1 MEGIVVKQL
10 QEISDVT
17 KRDAIV
23 IYLVFQRHLFLV
35 IYDFFQNIIDEN
47 DLKCCIQ
54 CLDHQ
59 CRYIVGI
66 ENLLLLQNDA
76 CDDLVNES
84 WCGFDFGSCNAP
96 ETNSQGI
103 NELIEYLVSKNSK
116 SIL

>member
-1 MEGIVVKQL
+1 M
-10 QEISDVT
+10 
-17 KRDAIV
+17 
-23 IYLVFQRHLFLV
+23 
-35 IYDFFQNIIDEN
+35 
-47 DLKCCIQ
+47 
-54 CLDHQ
+54 
-59 CRYIVGI
+59 GI

-103 NELIEYLVSKNSK
+103 NELLEYLVSKNSK